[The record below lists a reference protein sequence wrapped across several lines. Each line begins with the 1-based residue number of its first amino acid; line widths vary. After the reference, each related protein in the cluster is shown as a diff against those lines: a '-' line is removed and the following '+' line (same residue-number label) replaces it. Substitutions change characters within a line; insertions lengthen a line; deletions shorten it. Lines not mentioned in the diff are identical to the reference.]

1 MGRSVR
7 IVTCAINGENPD
19 YPVKEMIIPFFKK
32 IIAKEGFHMV
42 VPSKKVLTK
51 AVVWADSVMIETP
64 FPLSFRAAKIAKKM
78 GKPVTG
84 TFHIFPGNI
93 TKPLHINN
101 RFWNSFFLCFFKN
114 ISFKN
119 CDAIQCPTIKVKKYV
134 EEHHFKQKLFVISNG
149 ITENFI
155 VNPHKEE
162 VGDPFTII
170 CIGRFSKE
178 KHQETLF
185 KALELSK
192 HSKKFKVIF
201 AGKGPLKKK
210 YEELANHL
218 ENKPILRFFSP
229 DQLRKGLTRADLVV
243 HCADVE
249 VEGMAPIEAFAA
261 AAVPVI
267 ADSVLSS
274 TVAYALGEHNRYPF
288 SDAKAL
294 ADRLDY
300 WYEHPDELKKWRSK
314 YRHYAKSLSAKYSAK
329 KAIKMLQD
337 CIANK
342 K

>member
-1 MGRSVR
+1 
-7 IVTCAINGENPD
+7 
-19 YPVKEMIIPFFKK
+19 MIIPFFKK
-32 IIAKEGFHMV
+32 IIAKEGFHMA

-51 AVVWADSVMIETP
+51 AVDWADSVMIETP

-78 GKPVTG
+78 GKPVAG

-93 TKPLHINN
+93 TEPLHINN

-170 CIGRFSKE
+170 CISLFSKE

-218 ENKPILRFFSP
+218 ENTPILRFFSP
-229 DQLRKGLTRADLVV
+229 D
-243 HCADVE
+243 
-249 VEGMAPIEAFAA
+249 
-261 AAVPVI
+261 
-267 ADSVLSS
+267 
-274 TVAYALGEHNRYPF
+274 
-288 SDAKAL
+288 
-294 ADRLDY
+294 
-300 WYEHPDELKKWRSK
+300 
-314 YRHYAKSLSAKYSAK
+314 
-329 KAIKMLQD
+329 
-337 CIANK
+337 
-342 K
+342 